1 MCQLLFELCNFYI
14 GMLKTKSIFST
25 YILIFV
31 KGKFSDVIQLLPFVT
46 HKKSDSQDAATQNK
60 CGFCEFTQLFDKS
73 DCTDKKSNN
82 K

>member
-14 GMLKTKSIFST
+14 GMLKNQVNIQ